1 MPFIRSTR
9 DKRGYETTY
18 VMHAYRPA
26 QGPARTRVLY
36 LFRCPTHLRV
46 GRRPLD
52 EEAREALTHTHP
64 DLVFDWAGL
73 AHDVGAAAL
82 RVDPPSHPSRPS
94 RNMARRSRP
103 SQADRADAPPVQA
116 SVVEPEVDVD
126 DRSALAEVVG
136 AAEAARLRGGYA
148 DLVTRIA
155 RRART
160 PEDRDR
166 LMARVERL
174 NPGAWSDEATVR
186 AALPTVEADWAAVDA
201 ELPSRRRG
209 RRGGRRRHPSA
220 GHASQASAIMPED
233 GNDHAREDAQ
243 TAGADVDG
251 GTRDD
256 GPAGGAAA
264 GEPAGDG
271 VPGDDE
277 LRLDRRPRS

>member
-1 MPFIRSTR
+1 VPFIRSTR

-26 QGPARTRVLY
+26 QGPGRTRVLY

-73 AHDVGAAAL
+73 AREVGAAAL
-82 RVDPPSHPSRPS
+82 RADPPPRPTRSARQASR
-94 RNMARRSRP
+94 RTRP
-103 SQADRADAPPVQA
+103 VPVERAAPPVA
-116 SVVEPEVDVD
+116 IPVVANDDPSV
-126 DRSALAEVVG
+126 LAAVTG
-136 AAEAARLRGGYA
+136 AAEAARLRA
-148 DLVTRIA
+148 AHAELIARIA
-155 RRART
+155 RRTRT

-166 LMARVERL
+166 LRARAERL
-174 NPGAWSDEATVR
+174 TPGAWADEAAVR
-186 AALPTVEADWAAVDA
+186 AALPTIEADWAAVDA

-220 GHASQASAIMPED
+220 GSESQASAIMPED
-233 GNDHAREDAQ
+233 GNHHEREDLQA
-243 TAGADVDG
+243 AGPDADRG
-251 GTRDD
+251 ARDD
-256 GPAGGAAA
+256 GDAGGAAD

-271 VPGDDE
+271 VPSDDE

>member
-1 MPFIRSTR
+1 VPFIRSTR
-9 DKRGYETTY
+9 DKRGFETTY

-73 AHDVGAAAL
+73 ARDVGAAAL
-82 RVDPPSHPSRPS
+82 RADPPARPTRSARQASR
-94 RNMARRSRP
+94 RTRP
-103 SQADRADAPPVQA
+103 APVERAAPPVEVPA
-116 SVVEPEVDVD
+116 ATGDDSSV
-126 DRSALAEVVG
+126 LAEVAG
-136 AAEAARLRGGYA
+136 AAEAARLRAAHA

-166 LMARVERL
+166 LMARAERL
-174 NPGAWSDEATVR
+174 NPGTWDDQASIR
-186 AALPTVEADWAAVDA
+186 AALPTVEADWAAIDA

-209 RRGGRRRHPSA
+209 RRGGRRRHGSA
-220 GHASQASAIMPED
+220 GPVSQASEIMPED
-233 GNDHAREDAQ
+233 GNDHEREDLQA
-243 TAGADVDG
+243 AGPDAGDG
-251 GTRDD
+251 ARDD
-256 GPAGGAAA
+256 GRAGGAAD

-277 LRLDRRPRS
+277 LRLDRRSRS

>member
-1 MPFIRSTR
+1 VPFIRSTR

-26 QGPARTRVLY
+26 QGPGRTRVLY
-36 LFRCPTHLRV
+36 LFRCPSHLRV

-73 AHDVGAAAL
+73 ARDISAAA
-82 RVDPPSHPSRPS
+82 PRPE
-94 RNMARRSRP
+94 
-103 SQADRADAPPVQA
+103 APPRQARSARQA
-116 SVVEPEVDVD
+116 SRRNRPAPVDRVVTPAEAPVVVD
-126 DRSALAEVVG
+126 DDHSLLAAVVG
-136 AAEAARLRGGYA
+136 AAEAVRLRA
-148 DLVTRIA
+148 AHAELIARVA

-166 LMARVERL
+166 LMARAERL
-174 NPGAWSDEATVR
+174 NPGAWGDEAAVR
-186 AALPTVEADWAAVDA
+186 AALPTVEADWAAIDA

-209 RRGGRRRHPSA
+209 RRGGRRRRASA
-220 GHASQASAIMPED
+220 GSPSQASAIMPED
-233 GNDHAREDAQ
+233 GNDHEREDLEA
-243 TAGADVDG
+243 AGPDAGDG
-251 GTRDD
+251 ARDD
-256 GPAGGAAA
+256 GGAGGAAD
-264 GEPAGDG
+264 GDPAGDG

>member
-1 MPFIRSTR
+1 VPFIRSTR

-73 AHDVGAAAL
+73 AREVGAAAMRAEPPARPTRSARQASRRTRPAPVE
-82 RVDPPSHPSRPS
+82 RV
-94 RNMARRSRP
+94 
-103 SQADRADAPPVQA
+103 APPV
-116 SVVEPEVDVD
+116 DVPTIDED
-126 DRSALAEVVG
+126 DRSVLAQVAG
-136 AAEAARLRGGYA
+136 AAEAARLRAAHA

-166 LMARVERL
+166 LMARAERL
-174 NPGAWSDEATVR
+174 NPGAWGDEATVR
-186 AALPTVEADWAAVDA
+186 AALPAVEADWAAVEA

-209 RRGGRRRHPSA
+209 RRGGRRRHASA
-220 GHASQASAIMPED
+220 GSESQASAIMPED
-233 GNDHAREDAQ
+233 GNHHEREDFQA
-243 TAGADVDG
+243 AGPDADRG
-251 GTRDD
+251 ARDD
-256 GPAGGAAA
+256 GDAGGAAD